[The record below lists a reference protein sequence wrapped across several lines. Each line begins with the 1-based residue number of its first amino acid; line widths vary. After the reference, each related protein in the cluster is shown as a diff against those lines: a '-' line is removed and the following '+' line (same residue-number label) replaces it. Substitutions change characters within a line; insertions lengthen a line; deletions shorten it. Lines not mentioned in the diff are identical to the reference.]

1 MQEVESRSTE
11 LVAIGNGPL
20 TPAGSEFDPFVVPD
34 LLTEFKPVDS
44 LGPITT
50 AMLAELRGIVTDLS
64 VSVPIF
70 LLGLAVLLVVCN

>member
-11 LVAIGNGPL
+11 LVSLGRDPLIPSGPDY
-20 TPAGSEFDPFVVPD
+20 DPFEVPD
-34 LLTEFKPVDS
+34 LLTEFKPVNS

-50 AMLAELRGIVTDLS
+50 AMLSELGGIVTDLS

-70 LLGLAVLLVVCN
+70 LLGLAILLVVCN